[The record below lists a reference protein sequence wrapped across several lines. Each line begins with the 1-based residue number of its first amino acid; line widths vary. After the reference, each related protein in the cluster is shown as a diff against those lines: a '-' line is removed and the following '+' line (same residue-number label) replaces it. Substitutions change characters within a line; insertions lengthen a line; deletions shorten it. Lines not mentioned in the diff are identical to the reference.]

1 MTQPSAP
8 DTLLVSVGCSCKVSK
23 CLQGRCSCRK
33 QDLVCTDLCK
43 CTNCEN
49 GDIIT
54 DEEVE
59 VGSDCSDDYMDD
71 ID

>member
-1 MTQPSAP
+1 
-8 DTLLVSVGCSCKVSK
+8 VG
-23 CLQGRCSCRK
+23 
-33 QDLVCTDLCK
+33 TDLCK